1 MKEDGRLTVLQ
12 EREDPAA
19 AAAGDGDQTRG
30 GGGLRDERRDMAFNQ
45 PSSLSCTFLPFL
57 LEVGGRLADE
67 VAGGLGLASE
77 VAGGGGPASVE
88 HRVVLLPAGC

>member
-1 MKEDGRLTVLQ
+1 MQ
-12 EREDPAA
+12 EREDPA
-19 AAAGDGDQTRG
+19 AAAGDGDQTRC

-57 LEVGGRLADE
+57 LEVGGGLADK